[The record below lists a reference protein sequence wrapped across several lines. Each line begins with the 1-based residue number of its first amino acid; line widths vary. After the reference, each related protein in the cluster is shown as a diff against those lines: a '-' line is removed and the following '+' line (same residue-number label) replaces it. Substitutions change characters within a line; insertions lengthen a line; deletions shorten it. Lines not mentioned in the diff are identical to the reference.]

1 MMPNMAGHGADNF
14 PEFEG
19 ELARDRLVSALKFDL
34 LGPEDPHEVLRQ
46 SPKTR
51 YLVGMLAPS
60 GTALDAAEDDQEL
73 ARGVDDIVLFDHS
86 HGFRNR

>member
-46 SPKTR
+46 SPKTW